1 MKEYSVGYRIVMIV
15 AIATLTIL
23 FLMQL
28 DLYLKNKNKSPIKP
42 AVEVKCETNR

>member
-1 MKEYSVGYRIVMIV
+1 MKQPNVFYDIVMIV
-15 AIATLTIL
+15 GIATLTIL

-28 DLYLKNKNKSPIKP
+28 DLYLKNKDNQPIKP